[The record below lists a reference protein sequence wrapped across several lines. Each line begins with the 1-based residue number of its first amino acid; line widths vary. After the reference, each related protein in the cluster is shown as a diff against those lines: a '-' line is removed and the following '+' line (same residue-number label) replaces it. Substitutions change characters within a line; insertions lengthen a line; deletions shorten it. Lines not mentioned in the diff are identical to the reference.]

1 MHKILIVDDDPLT
14 AKIYRDFLERSSF
27 EVQTVADGVQALA
40 VLENSTPDAFVVDIM
55 MPKLN
60 GIELIKR
67 VRAIERF
74 NNTPMLAYTTAFVP
88 QLIQQTKDAGAND
101 IFDKAKLN
109 GPLLKSALQQ
119 YLRTGAV

>member
-1 MHKILIVDDDPLT
+1 FTPGPHFATRKEPTDAMHKILIVDDDPLT

-40 VLENSTPDAFVVDIM
+40 LLENSTPDAFVIDIM

-74 NNTPMLAYTTAFVP
+74 NNTQMLAYTTASVP
-88 QLIQQTKDAGAND
+88 QLIQQT
-101 IFDKAKLN
+101 
-109 GPLLKSALQQ
+109 
-119 YLRTGAV
+119 